1 LGKQSNTGQLAP
13 FLDVSVQVLQIMP
26 EDHSMFISIENNND
40 SSTNIG
46 YNANDEFKIVNNPIN
61 EVMDFFKQYMKIPK
75 KKGKNY

>member
-1 LGKQSNTGQLAP
+1 
-13 FLDVSVQVLQIMP
+13 
-26 EDHSMFISIENNND
+26 MFISIENNND